1 MPTLSVPF
9 PLSSLTR
16 PSVAKVIPGES
27 EMSNDQFDE
36 IDPALEAALEL
47 PEDQLIALDLLIEK
61 LGGIEEAREVLESL
75 QSLRRAA

>member
-1 MPTLSVPF
+1 
-9 PLSSLTR
+9 
-16 PSVAKVIPGES
+16 
-27 EMSNDQFDE
+27 MSNDQFDE